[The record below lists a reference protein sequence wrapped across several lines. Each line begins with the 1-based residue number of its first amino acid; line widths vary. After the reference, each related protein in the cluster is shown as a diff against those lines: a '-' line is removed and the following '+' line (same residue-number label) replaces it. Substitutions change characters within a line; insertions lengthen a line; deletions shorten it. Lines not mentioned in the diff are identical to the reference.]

1 VRDRSA
7 GGLSSSTVG
16 NKGSGPTANRP
27 ELQKIPVYCYQCVA
41 GPDLLKVIVKDGVAV
56 GVEPN
61 SDMAETHPACGKV
74 CVRAYALIQKLY
86 NPARIK
92 TPMRRTNPV
101 KGRDQDP
108 RWEPISWEEALSIL
122 AARLNRIRAAGLI
135 DESGYPRLAA
145 TFGSGGIAPAY
156 LGTFAAFLAAWGPVD
171 QGIGSGQGVKCYHSE
186 HLYGE
191 FWHRAF
197 TVAADVPRCNFVLS
211 FGYNGDASGG
221 VTGVFRH
228 AEARARGISWVQFEP
243 HLSVTGA
250 GATEWMPIRP
260 KTDAAVLFALL
271 HAIVIEHDWRAV
283 CDVPFLER
291 MTSSPYLVGPG
302 GYYLRHPESNKPL
315 VWDLRRER
323 AVPFDD
329 FDCLEP
335 AMTGEYIAAGVEIGA
350 DGVRRTVSER
360 VKPAFAHLMEHLRP
374 YTPEWAAKI
383 ADIPADTIRRLA
395 DEYLA
400 HARVG
405 ETIQIEGVS
414 YPHRPVAV
422 VLGKTVSN
430 GWGGY
435 ECCWGRTMLAALVG
449 ALEVPGGILGTTV
462 RLNRPAQNRQASV
475 KPGPD
480 GFMEQP
486 LNPTEKGKWK
496 GAPHVRNAYQTLV
509 PLADN
514 SPWSAA
520 LGPAHLPWLF
530 LDQAP
535 ERWPAPTLPEVWIIY
550 RTNPAISNWDTG
562 RIERALERFPFIAAF
577 AYTQDE
583 TNWFADLLLPEAT
596 DLESL
601 QLYRIGGT
609 KYTEQYWQHSGWALR
624 QPVTAP
630 PFDTRDLTD
639 VATELAARTGLLEP
653 YLAALN
659 RGAGTTVPLKE
670 QGYDYSLDPAAL
682 PTATEIW
689 DRVCRAATHSL
700 SGGAA
705 EHDLEWFKRHGA
717 FFVPFET
724 KHYFLHSTMVAE
736 GLRYEL
742 PYQERIKR
750 VGEELSSRLHERG
763 ISWWDVQLEEYQALP
778 PWRDFPSIWRQTAT
792 AKGRRA
798 EAFPFWLLTSR
809 SMQYSWGSNVS
820 LPILADVARLV
831 KGHFGV
837 MLNRGAAQQLGIED
851 GDLIEVESPTGQ
863 TRGYAILR
871 EGVRP
876 DVVVM
881 LQQFGHWATPFASDL
896 EMPSL
901 NQLASMDLTLTDAT
915 GSGADLVPVAVRPV
929 SPRRQ
934 RQEDA
939 ATSAGTA
946 QPGESDLSS
955 RLAIGEMFFR
965 GL

>member
-1 VRDRSA
+1 MSKPGAIV
-7 GGLSSSTVG
+7 
-16 NKGSGPTANRP
+16 
-27 ELQKIPVYCYQCVA
+27 QKIPVYCHQCVA

-61 SDMAETHPACGKV
+61 SDVADTHPACGKV
-74 CVRAYALIQKLY
+74 CVRAYGLIQKLY

-92 TPMRRTNPV
+92 TPMRRTNLR

-108 RWEPISWEEALSIL
+108 GWEPVSWDDAMDLL
-122 AARLNRIRAAGLI
+122 AGKLTGIRAKGLV
-135 DESGYPRLAA
+135 DEAGYPRLAV
-145 TFGSGGIAPAY
+145 TLGSGGIAPAY
-156 LGTFAAFLAAWGPVD
+156 LGTFAAFLAAWGDVD

-197 TVAADVPRCNFVLS
+197 TVAADIPRSDFVLS

-228 AEARARGISWVQFEP
+228 AEARARGIQWVQLEP

-250 GATEWMPIRP
+250 GANEWVPIRP

-271 HAIVIEHDWRAV
+271 HVILLEHDWRAV
-283 CDVPFLER
+283 CDVPFLTR

-302 GYYLRHPESNKPL
+302 GYYLRDPETQKPL
-315 VWDLRRER
+315 VWDLGRGRP
-323 AVPFDD
+323 VPFDD
-329 FDCLEP
+329 ADCIDPE
-335 AMTGEYIAAGVEIGA
+335 MTEEHIAAGVEVGA
-350 DGVRRTVSER
+350 DGVRRTISER
-360 VKPAFAHLMEHLRP
+360 VRPAFAHLREHLRS
-374 YTPEWAAKI
+374 YTPEWAAEV
-383 ADIPADTIRRLA
+383 ADVPADTIRRLA
-395 DEYLA
+395 KEYLE

-405 ETIQIEGVS
+405 ATIDIDGVG

-422 VLGKTVSN
+422 VLGKTITN

-435 ECCWGRTMLAALVG
+435 ECCWARTMLAAVVG

-462 RLNRPAQNRQASV
+462 RLNRPAQNRLASV

-480 GFMEQP
+480 GLMEQP
-486 LNPTEKGKWK
+486 LNPTGKGKWK
-496 GAPHVRNAYQTLV
+496 GAPHIRNAYQTLV

-530 LDQAP
+530 LDNPP
-535 ERWPAPTLPEVWIIY
+535 EPWPAPTLPEVWIIY

-562 RIERALERFPFIAAF
+562 RIERELERFPFVAAF

-583 TNWFADLLLPEAT
+583 TNWYADLLLPEAT

-601 QLYRIGGT
+601 QLYRVGGT
-609 KYTEQYWQHSGWALR
+609 KYTEQYWRHVGWALR
-624 QPVTAP
+624 QPVATSP
-630 PFDTRDLTD
+630 CDTRDLTD
-639 VATELAARTGLLEP
+639 IATELAARTGLLEP

-659 RGAGTTVPLKE
+659 RGSGTTVALKGE
-670 QGYDYSLDPAAL
+670 GYDYSLVPAAR
-682 PTATEIW
+682 PDAAEIW
-689 DRVCRAATHSL
+689 DRVCRAATSSL
-700 SGGAA
+700 THGAV

-717 FFVPFET
+717 FFVPFPT
-724 KHYFLHSTMVAE
+724 KQYFLHEAMVAQ

-750 VGEELSSRLHERG
+750 IGEELAARLHERG
-763 ISWWDVQLEEYQALP
+763 ITWWDVQLDEYQPLP
-778 PWRDFPSIWRQTAT
+778 GWKDFPSIWLGTAT
-792 AKGRRA
+792 EKGGSA
-798 EAFPFWLLTSR
+798 GEFPFWLLTSR

-820 LPILADVARLV
+820 LPILADVARHV

-837 MLNRGAAQQLGIED
+837 MLNRGAARRLGIAD
-851 GDLIEVESPTGQ
+851 GDLIEVESPTGK

-876 DVVVM
+876 DVAVI
-881 LQQFGHWATPFASDL
+881 LQQFGHWATPFARDL
-896 EMPSL
+896 EMPNL
-901 NQLASMDLTLTDAT
+901 NQVATMDLALTDAT
-915 GSGADLVPVAVRPV
+915 GSGADLVPVKI
-929 SPRRQ
+929 
-934 RQEDA
+934 
-939 ATSAGTA
+939 
-946 QPGESDLSS
+946 
-955 RLAIGEMFFR
+955 RLARETIPAGPAAAGVVSAQRGPYEEPGDVPFDVTRAR

>member
-1 VRDRSA
+1 MASRPASA
-7 GGLSSSTVG
+7 I
-16 NKGSGPTANRP
+16 
-27 ELQKIPVYCYQCVA
+27 EKIPVYCYQCVA

-61 SDMAETHPACGKV
+61 ADMAETHPACGKV
-74 CVRAYALIQKLY
+74 CVRAYGLIQKLY
-86 NPARIK
+86 NPARVK
-92 TPMRRTNPV
+92 TPMRRTNPA

-108 RWEPISWEEALSIL
+108 GWQPISWDEALGTL
-122 AARLNRIRAAGLI
+122 AGRLNALRAKGLT
-135 DESGYPRLAA
+135 DEAGYPRLAV

-197 TVAADVPRCNFVLS
+197 TVAADVPRSDFVLS

-228 AEARARGISWVQFEP
+228 AEARVRGLQWVQLEP

-250 GATEWMPIRP
+250 GATEWVPIRP

-271 HAIVIEHDWRAV
+271 HVILVEHDWRAV
-283 CDVPFLER
+283 CDLPFLER

-302 GYYLRHPESNKPL
+302 GYYLRDPGTGKPL
-315 VWDLRRER
+315 VWDLGRER
-323 AVPFDD
+323 PVPFDD
-329 FDCLEP
+329 PDCVEP
-335 AMTGEYIAAGVEIGA
+335 AMDGEFIAAGVEIGA
-350 DGVRRTVSER
+350 DGARRSVSER
-360 VKPAFAHLMEHLRP
+360 VRPAWSHLVAHLQP
-374 YTPEWAAKI
+374 YTPEWAAEI
-383 ADIPADTIRRLA
+383 ADVPADTIRRLA
-395 DEYLA
+395 KSYLA

-405 ETIQIEGVS
+405 ATIDIEGVS

-422 VLGKTVSN
+422 VLGKTVTN

-435 ECCWGRTMLAALVG
+435 ECCWARTVLAALVG

-475 KPGPD
+475 RPGPD
-480 GFMEQP
+480 GFMEQA
-486 LNPTEKGKWK
+486 LNPTAAGKWK
-496 GAPHVRNAYQTLV
+496 GAPHIRNAYQTLV

-530 LDQAP
+530 LDDPP
-535 ERWPAPTLPEVWIIY
+535 EAWPAPTLPEVWIIY

-562 RIERALERFPFIAAF
+562 RIERELERFPFVAAF

-583 TNWFADLLLPEAT
+583 TNWYADLLLPEGT

-609 KYTEQYWQHSGWALR
+609 KYTEQYWEHTGWALR
-624 QPVTAP
+624 QPVAVSP
-630 PFDTRDLTD
+630 CDTRDLTD
-639 VATELAARTGLLEP
+639 VATELAARTGLLAE

-659 RGAGTTVPLKE
+659 RGSGTTVPLTGE
-670 QGYDYSLDPAAL
+670 GYDHAFEDARAPAA
-682 PTATEIW
+682 AEIW
-689 DRVCRAATHSL
+689 DRVCRAATASL
-700 SGGAA
+700 TGGAT
-705 EHDLEWFKRHGA
+705 ERDLAWFKRHGA
-717 FFVPFET
+717 FFVPFAT
-724 KHYFLHSTMVAE
+724 TQYFLHGAMVAQ

-750 VGEELSSRLHERG
+750 IGRELGARLHERG
-763 ISWWDVQLEEYQALP
+763 ITWWDVQIDEYQPLP
-778 PWRDFPSIWRQTAT
+778 TWKDFPGIWKQVGALR
-792 AKGRRA
+792 GRA
-798 EAFPFWLLTSR
+798 PEAFPFWLLTSR

-820 LPILADVARLV
+820 LPLLADVARHV
-831 KGHFGV
+831 AGHFGV
-837 MLNRGAAQQLGIED
+837 MLNRGAARRLGIAE
-851 GDLIEVESPTGQ
+851 GDLVEIESPTGR
-863 TRGYAILR
+863 TRGRAILR

-876 DVVVM
+876 DVAVI
-881 LQQFGHWATPFASDL
+881 LQQFGHWATPFARDL
-896 EMPSL
+896 DMPSL
-901 NQLASMDLTLTDAT
+901 NQVATMDLALTDAT
-915 GSGADLVPVAVRPV
+915 GSGADLVPVAIRPV
-929 SPRRQ
+929 RAGGDERDGGHLPSAA
-934 RQEDA
+934 A
-939 ATSAGTA
+939 ATSPPHSPSPQSTHLAV
-946 QPGESDLSS
+946 GETYV
-955 RLAIGEMFFR
+955 R

>member
-1 VRDRSA
+1 MTTT
-7 GGLSSSTVG
+7 GG
-16 NKGSGPTANRP
+16 
-27 ELQKIPVYCYQCVA
+27 LQKIPVYCYQCVA
-41 GPDLLKVIVKDGVAV
+41 GPDLLKVVVKDGVAV

-61 SDMAETHPACGKV
+61 SELADVHPACGTV

-86 NPARIK
+86 NPARVQM
-92 TPMRRTNPV
+92 PMRRTNPR

-108 RWEPISWEEALSIL
+108 GWEPITWEDALGTL
-122 AARLNRIRAAGLI
+122 AARLNALRTKGLV
-135 DESGYPRLAA
+135 DEAGYPRLAV
-145 TFGSGGIAPAY
+145 TLGSGGIAPAY

-197 TVAADVPRCNFVLS
+197 TVAADVPRCDFVLS

-228 AEARARGISWVQFEP
+228 AEARARGLDWVQLEP

-250 GATEWMPIRP
+250 GATEWVPIRP

-271 HAIVIEHDWRAV
+271 HAILLEHDWRAV

-302 GYYLRHPESNKPL
+302 GYYLRDPKTRKPL
-315 VWDLRRER
+315 VWDQGKDR

-329 FDCLEP
+329 PDCLRP
-335 AMTGEYIAAGVEIGA
+335 AMEGEYIAAGVEIGA
-350 DGVRRTVSER
+350 DGARRSVSER
-360 VKPAFAHLMEHLRP
+360 VRPAFARLLEHVKP
-374 YTPEWAAKI
+374 YTPEWAAAI
-383 ADIPADTIRRLA
+383 ADVPAETIRRLA
-395 DEYLA
+395 RAYLE

-405 ETIQIEGVS
+405 ATIAIEGVK

-422 VLGKTVSN
+422 LLGKTVTN

-435 ECCWGRTMLAALVG
+435 ECCWARTMLAALVG

-462 RLNRPAQNRQASV
+462 RLNRPAQNRQDSV
-475 KPGPD
+475 RPGPD

-486 LNPTEKGKWK
+486 LNPTEKDKWK
-496 GAPHVRNAYQTLV
+496 GAPHIRNAYRTLV
-509 PLADN
+509 PLADD

-530 LDQAP
+530 MESPP
-535 ERWPAPTLPEVWIIY
+535 EAWPAPTVPDVWIIY
-550 RTNPAISNWDTG
+550 RTNPAISNWDVG
-562 RIERALERFPFIAAF
+562 RIEHQLERFPFVAAF

-583 TNWFADLLLPEAT
+583 TNWYADLLLPEAT

-601 QLYRIGGT
+601 QLYRVGGT
-609 KYTEQYWQHSGWALR
+609 KYIEQYWQHAGWALR
-624 QPVTAP
+624 QPVVEP
-630 PFDTRDLTD
+630 PIATRDLTD
-639 VATELAARTGLLEP
+639 IATELAARTGILEA

-659 RGAGTTVPLKE
+659 RGSGTTVPLKGD
-670 QGYDYSLDPAAL
+670 GYDYSFSGPVRPAAD
-682 PTATEIW
+682 EIW
-689 DRVCRAATHSL
+689 DRVCRAATVSM
-700 SGGAA
+700 SGGAV
-705 EHDLEWFKRHGA
+705 ERDLEWFKRHGA
-717 FFVPFET
+717 FFVPFSSRQ
-724 KHYFLHSTMVAE
+724 YFLHAAMVAQ

-750 VGEELSSRLHERG
+750 VGEELAARLHERG
-763 ISWWDVQLEEYQALP
+763 ITWWDAQLDEYQPLP
-778 PWRDFPSIWRQTAT
+778 GWKDFPGIWLETAT
-792 AKGRRA
+792 LKGRA
-798 EAFPFWLLTSR
+798 PGDFPFWLLTSR

-820 LPILADVARLV
+820 LPVLADVARHV

-837 MLNRGAAQQLGIED
+837 MLNRGAARRLAIND
-851 GDLIEVESPTGQ
+851 GDLVEIESPTGRTQ
-863 TRGYAILR
+863 GRAILR

-876 DVVVM
+876 DVAVI
-881 LQQFGHWATPFASDL
+881 LQQFGHWATPFARDL
-896 EMPSL
+896 GMPNL
-901 NQLASMDLTLTDAT
+901 NQVASMDLALTDAT
-915 GSGADLVPVAVRPV
+915 GSGADLVPVAIRPLASTGTERALAGAAEWTPAPGSV
-929 SPRRQ
+929 APSPSLAI
-934 RQEDA
+934 DA
-939 ATSAGTA
+939 AITS
-946 QPGESDLSS
+946 
-955 RLAIGEMFFR
+955 